1 MRSRRVF
8 IALVIAAIGG
18 AYYWCNTQVNPVTGE
33 KQHVALSPSD
43 EVALGLQSA
52 PEMARQFGGLH
63 PDREAREYVR
73 RIGQKVVAGSDAKT
87 SPYPFDFHLLAD
99 PKTVNA
105 FALPGGQVFLTAGL
119 FRRLGSEAQLA
130 GVLGHEV
137 GHVVHRHSAEHL
149 AKQQFTQV
157 LVGAA
162 AVAGSDDRSGGQQTA
177 AIAAMVGDMVNLRF
191 SRTDELEADTYGV
204 RALGESGYDPQA
216 LAAVMEV
223 LASASGGSSQPE
235 FLSTHPDP
243 GNREERIK
251 AEIARLYPNGVPAN
265 LGEGEKAAF
274 VAVRERVARS
284 LPSGPSEA
292 EGGRDR
298 RESQE
303 N

>member
-1 MRSRRVF
+1 MRSRRLF
-8 IALVIAAIGG
+8 IAVLIAAVGG

-52 PEMARQFGGLH
+52 PQMAREFGGLY

-73 RIGQKVVAGSDAKT
+73 RIGQKVAAGSDART

-99 PKTVNA
+99 PRTVNA

-119 FRRLGSEAQLA
+119 FARLGSEAQLA
-130 GVLGHEV
+130 GVLGHEI
-137 GHVVHRHSAEHL
+137 GHVVHRHSSEHL
-149 AKQQFTQV
+149 AKQRFTEV

-162 AVAGSDDRSGGQQTA
+162 AVAGSDDATGGRQTA
-177 AIAAMVGDMVNLRF
+177 AIAELVGDMANLRF
-191 SRTDELEADTYGV
+191 SRNDELEADGFGV
-204 RALGESGYDPQA
+204 AALGKTGYDPRE

-223 LASASGGSSQPE
+223 LAKASGGSSQPE

-243 GNREERIK
+243 GNRRERIE
-251 AEIARLYPNGVPAN
+251 AEIARLYPGGVPTSLTDGDA
-265 LGEGEKAAF
+265 AAF
-274 VAVRERVARS
+274 AAIRGRVA
-284 LPSGPSEA
+284 GGA
-292 EGGRDR
+292 EGQPDAGSGGGRP
-298 RESQE
+298 EPQE

>member
-1 MRSRRVF
+1 MNSRRIL

-52 PEMARQFGGLH
+52 PEMAREFGGLH
-63 PDREAREYVR
+63 ASRDARAYVK

-99 PKTVNA
+99 PRTVNA

-119 FRRLGSEAQLA
+119 FERLGSEAQLA

-149 AKQQFTQV
+149 AKQQFTQT
-157 LVGAA
+157 LIGAA

-177 AIAAMVGDMVNLRF
+177 AIAALVGDIANLRF
-191 SRTDELEADTYGV
+191 SRKDELEADGYGV
-204 RALGESGYDPQA
+204 KALAQAGYDPRA

-223 LASASGGSSQPE
+223 LATASGGSRQPE

-243 GNREERIK
+243 GNREELIK
-251 AEIARLYPNGVPAN
+251 AEIAGLYPNGVPSN
-265 LGEGEKAAF
+265 LSEGDGQTFA
-274 VAVRERVARS
+274 AVRRRVAEGDAAGA
-284 LPSGPSEA
+284 PENSG
-292 EGGRDR
+292 GNDR
-298 RESQE
+298 REPQE

>member
-1 MRSRRVF
+1 MNSRRVF
-8 IALVIAAIGG
+8 IALVIAVIGG

-43 EVALGLQSA
+43 EVTMGLQAA
-52 PEMARQFGGLH
+52 PEMAREFGGLH
-63 PDREAREYVR
+63 ADKAAREYVR
-73 RIGQKVVAGSDAKT
+73 RIGLKVVAGSDAKGA
-87 SPYPFDFHLLAD
+87 PYPFDFHLLAD
-99 PKTVNA
+99 PRTVNA

-119 FRRLGSEAQLA
+119 FGRLGSEAQLA

-162 AVAGSDDRSGGQQTA
+162 AVAGSDDQSGGRQTA
-177 AIAAMVGDMVNLRF
+177 AIAALVGDMANLRF
-191 SRTDELEADTYGV
+191 SRNDELEADSYGV
-204 RALGESGYDPQA
+204 KALSQAGYDPRA

-223 LASASGGSSQPE
+223 LAKASSGSGQPE

-243 GNREERIK
+243 GNREQKID
-251 AEIARLYPNGVPAN
+251 AEIAQLYPNGVPAS
-265 LGEGEKAAF
+265 LTQGDAAGF
-274 VAVRERVARS
+274 AAVRSRVAS
-284 LPSGPSEA
+284 ASGALPPDA
-292 EGGRDR
+292 AGGRDGN
-298 RESQE
+298 SQE

>member
-1 MRSRRVF
+1 
-8 IALVIAAIGG
+8 
-18 AYYWCNTQVNPVTGE
+18 
-33 KQHVALSPSD
+33 
-43 EVALGLQSA
+43 
-52 PEMARQFGGLH
+52 
-63 PDREAREYVR
+63 
-73 RIGQKVVAGSDAKT
+73 
-87 SPYPFDFHLLAD
+87 
-99 PKTVNA
+99 
-105 FALPGGQVFLTAGL
+105 
-119 FRRLGSEAQLA
+119 
-130 GVLGHEV
+130 
-137 GHVVHRHSAEHL
+137 
-149 AKQQFTQV
+149 
-157 LVGAA
+157 
-162 AVAGSDDRSGGQQTA
+162 
-177 AIAAMVGDMVNLRF
+177 MVGDMVNLRF

-204 RALGESGYDPQA
+204 RALGESGYDPGA

-274 VAVRERVARS
+274 LAVRERVARS

-298 RESQE
+298 PESQE